1 MVRHASDLP
10 VSLAIARGATEIWA
24 IDLAYSMD
32 LPRTSSTAL
41 SNIGE
46 GRAPVYQPDS
56 RNLRDSGSLSLTGIF
71 TNRNRRTC
79 NRLVLPRWRAR
90 TLRR

>member
-10 VSLAIARGATEIWA
+10 VRLTIARGATEIWA

-46 GRAPVYQPDS
+46 GRARLSVRLPESARFRESDGYIYEPEPPD
-56 RNLRDSGSLSLTGIF
+56 L
-71 TNRNRRTC
+71 
-79 NRLVLPRWRAR
+79 
-90 TLRR
+90 